1 MKKNLV
7 LCGGGVKGIAHI
19 GILYALDILK
29 HLDKIEE
36 LAGVSVGGLIIVLY
50 VLGYSPAEL
59 YTVIKSLDFS
69 GLKDMKI
76 TNIQLFGLD
85 IGSKFNNVIKK
96 LIKAKKYDEN
106 ITMKELYEK
115 TKKKVTLVSVCLNT
129 LELCCI
135 SHETFPDL
143 EVYIAIRMTTS
154 IPFIYCPV
162 SYKGNLY
169 IDGGCMDG
177 YPISIF
183 KDKLEETIG
192 FLLID
197 SQEKIDKIDNLE
209 TYILRVLECMMAG
222 AASKL
227 HSGYENNTIKVHVEG
242 INFINYDI
250 RDEIKDLLF
259 MQGFKSIIENPEN
272 LNKLSSPVGGLI

>member
-19 GILYALDILK
+19 GILYALEISK
-29 HLDKIEE
+29 HLDKFEE

-50 VLGYSPAEL
+50 VLGYSPADI
-59 YTVIKSLDFS
+59 YDFIKYFNLEK
-69 GLKDMKI
+69 LK
-76 TNIQLFGLD
+76 NISISNIHLFGLD
-85 IGSKFNNVIKK
+85 IGSKFEYIVKR
-96 LIKAKKYDEN
+96 LIKNKGYSEN
-106 ITMKELYEK
+106 VTMKELYDK
-115 TKKKVTLVSVCLNT
+115 TKKKITLVSVCLNT
-129 LELCCI
+129 LELCHI
-135 SHETFPDL
+135 SHETFADL

-183 KDKLEETIG
+183 KDKIEETIG

-227 HSGYENNTIKVHVEG
+227 HSGYENNTVEVHVEG

-259 MQGFKSIIENPEN
+259 MQGFKSIIENEEN
-272 LNKLSSPVGGLI
+272 LNKCS